1 MKRADDYRR
10 VAQDGVGDFWISTVW
25 IGLDHAFRF
34 HPDEKDEPPLIF
46 ETMIHNNASHEWED

>member
-10 VAQDGVGDFWISTVW
+10 VAQDGVGDFW
-25 IGLDHAFRF
+25 F